1 MTNTIIMQNDDLP
14 ENADNWTIL
23 HRNGN
28 APQVQFW
35 NLNEGFEIDINDYHA
50 IARVS
55 GPAVKGGHLLYRL
68 TNNVDESWS
77 RDFAGSHDD
86 EYWGAWEMEV
96 ADLHTDSNGKNG
108 ATAVQCRQT
117 YTSTTTR
124 SKHGL
129 SAESVG
135 RGSERLNWSMESNG
149 PSPTTHDIRSE
160 PSMMVKRFRDAPVP
174 IKWFVALFHS
184 GVRNCA
190 RRSGTLGSRMGL
202 LLDLLVPYV
211 NGRVHTCLNRHLLQ
225 PAEVQNPHGE
235 DSVGF

>member
-1 MTNTIIMQNDDLP
+1 MQNDDLP

-96 ADLHTDSNGKNG
+96 ADLHTDSNGKEWG
-108 ATAVQCRQT
+108 H
-117 YTSTTTR
+117 R
-124 SKHGL
+124 SSMPADIYIDNDTKQAWIICGVGWAWIGEVELEYGVEWTL
-129 SAESVG
+129 S
-135 RGSERLNWSMESNG
+135 ND
-149 PSPTTHDIRSE
+149 P
-160 PSMMVKRFRDAPVP
+160 
-174 IKWFVALFHS
+174 
-184 GVRNCA
+184 
-190 RRSGTLGSRMGL
+190 
-202 LLDLLVPYV
+202 
-211 NGRVHTCLNRHLLQ
+211 RHQ
-225 PAEVQNPHGE
+225 E
-235 DSVGF
+235 